1 MGCMDVQGAVRST
14 PCVHSPLRWQGTSV
28 KEQMVLLLV
37 PNTSSLSEHLSDRW
51 AQDPGPS

>member
-1 MGCMDVQGAVRST
+1 MDVQGVERST
-14 PCVHSPLRWQGTSV
+14 PRSCSPLRWQGTSV
-28 KEQMVLLLV
+28 EEQMVLLLV